1 MNTPLVAP
9 LASQS
14 AAHRRRRRPKLS
26 NVAANAL
33 VLLVLVVFMFPIV
46 MIFLTSIKERADA
59 LAVPPVWVFR
69 PTLGNYRDV
78 FELYPF
84 AAYLRNSVVVAT
96 LSTALA
102 LLVGVPAA
110 YALARFRFRGDNHL
124 RFWILSIRMT
134 PAIAAIIPL
143 FILLRR
149 FGLTNSI
156 VGLVLIYLTSSLPF
170 IVWMLTR
177 FFEDIPREL
186 EEASLVEGSSWFGAM
201 MRIAIPLARPG
212 IAATA
217 IFTFIFSW
225 NEFLFALI
233 LTSTDRAQTMPVA
246 VTLFI
251 RETGI
256 EWGYMTAVA
265 VIMMIPIAILTL
277 LAQRHL
283 VHGLTMG
290 ALK

>member
-1 MNTPLVAP
+1 MSATTAAAPGYMSPNKPRKRTPGSIVANILVI
-9 LASQS
+9 
-14 AAHRRRRRPKLS
+14 
-26 NVAANAL
+26 V
-33 VLLVLVVFMFPIV
+33 VLIVFLFPIV
-46 MIFLTSIKERADA
+46 MIFLTSIKNRGDA
-59 LAVPPVWVFR
+59 LASPPVWIFT
-69 PTLGNYRDV
+69 PTFSNYTDI
-78 FELYPF
+78 FQQYPF
-84 AAYLRNSVVVAT
+84 SSYLRNSILVAT
-96 LSTALA
+96 LNTVIALII
-102 LLVGVPAA
+102 GVPAA
-110 YALARFRFRGDNHL
+110 YALARFRFRGNNHVQ
-124 RFWILSIRMT
+124 FWILSQRMM

-143 FILLRR
+143 FILFRR

-156 VGLVLIYLTSSLPF
+156 AGLVLIYLTSSLPF
-170 IVWMLTR
+170 IVFMLTR
-177 FFEDIPREL
+177 FFEEIPREL

-201 MRIAIPLARPG
+201 TRIAIPLARPG

-233 LTSTDRAQTMPVA
+233 LTSTERAQTMPVA

-265 VIMMIPIAILTL
+265 VIMMIPTALLTL
-277 LAQRHL
+277 AAQRHL
-283 VHGLTMG
+283 VRGLTMG

>member
-1 MNTPLVAP
+1 MSASTAAAPTHVPNQRRKRTPGSIVANILVI
-9 LASQS
+9 
-14 AAHRRRRRPKLS
+14 
-26 NVAANAL
+26 V
-33 VLLVLVVFMFPIV
+33 VLIVFLFPIV
-46 MIFLTSIKERADA
+46 MIVLTSIKNRGDA
-59 LAVPPVWVFR
+59 LASPPVWIFT
-69 PTLGNYRDV
+69 PTFSNYTGI
-78 FELYPF
+78 FEQYPF
-84 AAYLRNSVVVAT
+84 ASYLRNSILVASINT
-96 LSTALA
+96 IIALII
-102 LLVGVPAA
+102 GVPAA
-110 YALARFRFRGDNHL
+110 YALARFRFRGSNNVQ
-124 RFWILSIRMT
+124 FWVLSQRMM

-143 FILLRR
+143 FILFRR

-156 VGLVLIYLTSSLPF
+156 AGLILIYLTSSLPF
-170 IVWMLTR
+170 IVFMLTR
-177 FFEDIPREL
+177 FFEEIPREL

-233 LTSTDRAQTMPVA
+233 LTSTERAQTMPVA

-265 VIMMIPIAILTL
+265 VIMMIPTAILTL
-277 LAQRHL
+277 VAQRHL
-283 VHGLTMG
+283 VQGLTMG

>member
-1 MNTPLVAP
+1 MSATTAAAPGYAIPNKRRKRTPGSIVANILVI
-9 LASQS
+9 
-14 AAHRRRRRPKLS
+14 
-26 NVAANAL
+26 L
-33 VLLVLVVFMFPIV
+33 VLIVFMFPIL
-46 MIFLTSIKERADA
+46 MIFLTSIKTRADA
-59 LAVPPVWVFR
+59 LAVPPVWIFT
-69 PTLGNYRDV
+69 PTFSNYTDI
-78 FELYPF
+78 FQQYPF
-84 AAYLRNSVVVAT
+84 SSYLRNSILVAT
-96 LSTALA
+96 LNTVIALII
-102 LLVGVPAA
+102 GVPAA
-110 YALARFRFRGDNHL
+110 YGLARFRFRGDNHVQ
-124 RFWILSIRMT
+124 FWVLSQRMM

-143 FILLRR
+143 FILFRR

-156 VGLVLIYLTSSLPF
+156 AGLVLIYLTSSLPF
-170 IVWMLTR
+170 IVFMLTR
-177 FFEDIPREL
+177 FFEEIPREL
-186 EEASLVEGSSWFGAM
+186 EEASLVEGSTWFGAM

-233 LTSTDRAQTMPVA
+233 LTSTERAQTMPVA

-265 VIMMIPIAILTL
+265 VIMMIPTALLTL
-277 LAQRHL
+277 AAQRHL
-283 VHGLTMG
+283 VQGLTMG

>member
-1 MNTPLVAP
+1 MSATTAAAP
-9 LASQS
+9 RHIAPS
-14 AAHRRRRRPKLS
+14 RRRKRTPGS
-26 NVAANAL
+26 IVANILVIL
-33 VLLVLVVFMFPIV
+33 VLIVFMFPIV
-46 MIFLTSIKERADA
+46 MIFLTSIKNRADA
-59 LAVPPVWVFR
+59 LASPPVWIFT
-69 PTLGNYRDV
+69 PTFSNYTDV
-78 FELYPF
+78 FQQYPF
-84 AAYLRNSVVVAT
+84 SSYLRNSILVAT
-96 LSTALA
+96 LNTVIALII
-102 LLVGVPAA
+102 GVPAA
-110 YALARFRFRGDNHL
+110 YALARFRFRGANHVQ
-124 RFWILSIRMT
+124 FWVLSQRMM

-143 FILLRR
+143 FILFRR

-156 VGLVLIYLTSSLPF
+156 AGLILIYLTSSLPF
-170 IVWMLTR
+170 IVFMLTR
-177 FFEDIPREL
+177 FFEEIPREL

-201 MRIAIPLARPG
+201 TRIAIPLARPG

-233 LTSTDRAQTMPVA
+233 LTSTERAQTMPVA

-265 VIMMIPIAILTL
+265 VIMMIPTALLTL
-277 LAQRHL
+277 AAQRHL
-283 VHGLTMG
+283 VQGLTMG

>member
-1 MNTPLVAP
+1 MSATTLPAYVPNQRRKRTPGSIIANILVI
-9 LASQS
+9 
-14 AAHRRRRRPKLS
+14 
-26 NVAANAL
+26 
-33 VLLVLVVFMFPIV
+33 LVLVVFMFPIV
-46 MIFLTSIKERADA
+46 MIFLTSIKTRADA
-59 LAVPPVWVFR
+59 LAVPPVWVFT
-69 PTLGNYRDV
+69 PTFSNYTDI
-78 FELYPF
+78 FQQYPF
-84 AAYLRNSVVVAT
+84 SSYLRNSILVAT
-96 LSTALA
+96 LNTLIALIF
-102 LLVGVPAA
+102 GVPAA
-110 YALARFRFRGDNHL
+110 YALARFRFRGDNHVQ
-124 RFWILSIRMT
+124 FWVLSQRMM

-143 FILLRR
+143 FILFRR

-156 VGLVLIYLTSSLPF
+156 AGLILIYLTSSLPF
-170 IVWMLTR
+170 IVFMLTR
-177 FFEDIPREL
+177 FFEEIPREL

-233 LTSTDRAQTMPVA
+233 LTSTERAQTMPVA

-265 VIMMIPIAILTL
+265 VIMMIPTALLTL
-277 LAQRHL
+277 AAQRHL
-283 VHGLTMG
+283 VQGLTMG

>member
-1 MNTPLVAP
+1 
-9 LASQS
+9 
-14 AAHRRRRRPKLS
+14 
-26 NVAANAL
+26 
-33 VLLVLVVFMFPIV
+33 MFPIF
-46 MIFLTSIKERADA
+46 MILMTSFKSRADA
-59 LAVPPVWVFR
+59 LAVPPVWIFS
-69 PTLGNYRDV
+69 PTVSNYTDV
-78 FELYPF
+78 FKLYPF
-84 AAYLRNSVVVAT
+84 AAYLRNSVLVAT
-96 LSTALA
+96 LSTLLA
-102 LLVGVPAA
+102 LIIGIPAA
-110 YALARFRFRGDNHL
+110 YALARFRFRGVNHVQ
-124 RFWILSIRMT
+124 FWILSVRMT

-143 FILLRR
+143 FILFRR

-156 VGLVLIYLTSSLPF
+156 IGLVLIYLTTSLPF

-186 EEASLVEGSSWFGAM
+186 EEASLVEGSTWFGAM
-201 MRIAIPLARPG
+201 TKIAIPLARPG

-233 LTSTDRAQTMPVA
+233 LTSTEKSQTMPVA

-265 VIMMIPIAILTL
+265 VIMMIPTAILTL

-283 VHGLTMG
+283 VQGLTMG

>member
-1 MNTPLVAP
+1 MNTPLVGPVPAVGARKP
-9 LASQS
+9 
-14 AAHRRRRRPKLS
+14 RRRRPKS
-26 NVAANAL
+26 GSVVANAL

-46 MIFLTSIKERADA
+46 MIVLTSLKERAAA

-69 PTLGNYRDV
+69 PTLSNYTGV

-84 AAYLRNSVVVAT
+84 AAYLRNSVLVAT

-102 LLVGVPAA
+102 LLVGIPAA
-110 YALARFRFRGDNHL
+110 YALARFRFRGDNHV

-156 VGLVLIYLTSSLPF
+156 LGLVLIYLTSSLPF

-186 EEASLVEGSSWFGAM
+186 EEASLVEGSSWYGAM
-201 MRIAIPLARPG
+201 TRIAIPLARPG

-233 LTSTDRAQTMPVA
+233 LTSTERAQTMPVA

-265 VIMMIPIAILTL
+265 VIMMVPTAILTL

>member
-1 MNTPLVAP
+1 MSARVAP
-9 LASQS
+9 GRLALW
-14 AAHRRRRRPKLS
+14 AHG
-26 NVAANAL
+26 
-33 VLLVLVVFMFPIV
+33 LLVV
-46 MIFLTSIKERADA
+46 IFL
-59 LAVPPVWVFR
+59 LAPIAIIAGVSFDSSTLFEFPPRQWSLR
-69 PTLGNYRDV
+69 WYQTL
-78 FELYPF
+78 F
-84 AAYLRNSVVVAT
+84 ASREWREAFL
-96 LSTALA
+96 LSLWLA
-102 LLVGVPAA
+102 IGVTFLSLLFGVPAA
-110 YALARFRFRGDNHL
+110 YALARFRFRGDNHVQ
-124 RFWILSIRMT
+124 FWILSQRMM

-143 FILLRR
+143 FILFRR

-156 VGLVLIYLTSSLPF
+156 AGLILIYLTSSLPF
-170 IVWMLTR
+170 IVFMLTR
-177 FFEDIPREL
+177 FFEEIPREL

-201 MRIAIPLARPG
+201 TRIAIPLARPG

-233 LTSTDRAQTMPVA
+233 LTSTERAQTMPVA

-265 VIMMIPIAILTL
+265 VIMMIPTALLTL
-277 LAQRHL
+277 AAQRHL
-283 VHGLTMG
+283 VQGLTMG

>member
-1 MNTPLVAP
+1 MTS
-9 LASQS
+9 ASVN
-14 AAHRRRRRPKLS
+14 AHAGRSPRRRHRFGDALW
-26 NVAANAL
+26 NLL
-33 VLLVLVVFMFPIV
+33 VLLVLVVFLFPIV
-46 MIFLTSIKERADA
+46 MILMTSLKSRADA
-59 LAVPPVWVFR
+59 LAVPPVWIFA
-69 PTLGNYRDV
+69 PTFSNYTDV
-78 FELYPF
+78 FQKYPF

-96 LSTALA
+96 CNTALA
-102 LLVGVPAA
+102 LLIGVPAA
-110 YALARFRFRGDNHL
+110 YALARFRFRGNNHVQ
-124 RFWILSIRMT
+124 FWILSQRMM

-143 FILLRR
+143 FIIFRR

-156 VGLVLIYLTSSLPF
+156 LGLILIYLTSSLPF
-170 IVWMLTR
+170 IVFMLAR
-177 FFEDIPREL
+177 FFEEIPREL
-186 EEASLVEGSSWFGAM
+186 EEASLVEGSSWYGAM

-233 LTSTDRAQTMPVA
+233 LTSTERAQTMPVA

-265 VIMMIPIAILTL
+265 VIMMIPTAVLTL

-283 VHGLTMG
+283 VQGLTMG

>member
-1 MNTPLVAP
+1 MNVP
-9 LASQS
+9 
-14 AAHRRRRRPKLS
+14 AAVPMPARRRRRAPGQTVFGD
-26 NVAANAL
+26 VARNLL

-46 MIFLTSIKERADA
+46 MILMTSFKSRADA
-59 LAVPPVWVFR
+59 LAVPPVWIFT
-69 PTLGNYRDV
+69 PTLSNYTDV
-78 FELYPF
+78 FQLYPF
-84 AAYLRNSVVVAT
+84 AAYLRNSVLVAT
-96 LSTALA
+96 LSTLLA
-102 LLVGVPAA
+102 LIIGVPAA
-110 YALARFRFRGDNHL
+110 YALARFRFRGVNHVQ
-124 RFWILSIRMT
+124 FWILSIRMT
-134 PAIAAIIPL
+134 PAIAAVIPL
-143 FILLRR
+143 FILFRR
-149 FGLTNSI
+149 FGLTNS
-156 VGLVLIYLTSSLPF
+156 VLGLVLIYLTTSLPF

-177 FFEDIPREL
+177 FFEEIPREL

-201 MRIAIPLARPG
+201 MRIALPLARPG

-233 LTSTDRAQTMPVA
+233 LTSTERAQTMPVA

-265 VIMMIPIAILTL
+265 VIMMIPTAILTL

-283 VHGLTMG
+283 VQGLTMG

>member
-1 MNTPLVAP
+1 M
-9 LASQS
+9 S
-14 AAHRRRRRPKLS
+14 AATATPAPTYAGGRPGAGRRVLGGIVRNL
-26 NVAANAL
+26 L
-33 VLLVLVVFMFPIV
+33 VLLVLVAFMFPIF
-46 MIFLTSIKERADA
+46 MILMTSFKSRADA
-59 LAVPPVWVFR
+59 LAVPPVWIFS
-69 PTLGNYRDV
+69 PTVSNYTDV
-78 FELYPF
+78 FKLYPF
-84 AAYLRNSVVVAT
+84 AAYLRNSVLVAT
-96 LSTALA
+96 LSTLLA
-102 LLVGVPAA
+102 LIIGIPAA
-110 YALARFRFRGDNHL
+110 YALARFRFRGVNHVQ
-124 RFWILSIRMT
+124 FWILSVRMT

-143 FILLRR
+143 FILFRR

-156 VGLVLIYLTSSLPF
+156 IGLVLIYLTTSLPF

-177 FFEDIPREL
+177 FLEDIPREL
-186 EEASLVEGSSWFGAM
+186 EEASLVEGSTWFGAM
-201 MRIAIPLARPG
+201 TKIAIPLARPG

-233 LTSTDRAQTMPVA
+233 LTSTEKSQTMPVA

-265 VIMMIPIAILTL
+265 VIMMIPTAILTL

-283 VHGLTMG
+283 VQGLTMG

>member
-1 MNTPLVAP
+1 MSATTLPTSAP
-9 LASQS
+9 N
-14 AAHRRRRRPKLS
+14 RRRKRTPGGI
-26 NVAANAL
+26 VANILVIL
-33 VLLVLVVFMFPIV
+33 VLIVFMFPIL
-46 MIFLTSIKERADA
+46 MIFLTSIKTRADA
-59 LAVPPVWVFR
+59 LAVPPVWIFT
-69 PTLGNYRDV
+69 PTFSNYTDI
-78 FELYPF
+78 FQQYPF
-84 AAYLRNSVVVAT
+84 SSYLRNSILVAT
-96 LSTALA
+96 LNTVIALII
-102 LLVGVPAA
+102 GVPAA
-110 YALARFRFRGDNHL
+110 YGLARFRFRGDNHVQ
-124 RFWILSIRMT
+124 FWVLSQRMM

-143 FILLRR
+143 FILFRR

-156 VGLVLIYLTSSLPF
+156 AGLVLIYLTSSLPF
-170 IVWMLTR
+170 IVFMLTR
-177 FFEDIPREL
+177 FFEEIPREL
-186 EEASLVEGSSWFGAM
+186 EEASLVEGSTWFGAM

-233 LTSTDRAQTMPVA
+233 LTSTERAQTMPVA

-265 VIMMIPIAILTL
+265 VIMMIPTALLTL
-277 LAQRHL
+277 AAQRHL
-283 VHGLTMG
+283 VQGLTMG